1 MQSSDQCDGA
11 EFTALTAEERA
22 ENSEVLKIQREP
34 IRTRRS
40 RLNLWCRSKRVYA
53 RVKMMELEL
62 SLEKIA
68 RSAKLQEC
76 LGHDP
81 DNLHKQHRAETQ
93 RDGEQVYRL

>member
-1 MQSSDQCDGA
+1 M
-11 EFTALTAEERA
+11 
-22 ENSEVLKIQREP
+22 P
-34 IRTRRS
+34 
-40 RLNLWCRSKRVYA
+40 
-53 RVKMMELEL
+53 KMMGFELL
-62 SLEKIA
+62 LKKIA

>member
-1 MQSSDQCDGA
+1 V
-11 EFTALTAEERA
+11 TWVERR
-22 ENSEVLKIQREP
+22 KK
-34 IRTRRS
+34 T
-40 RLNLWCRSKRVYA
+40 
-53 RVKMMELEL
+53 
-62 SLEKIA
+62 A

>member
-1 MQSSDQCDGA
+1 MA
-11 EFTALTAEERA
+11 
-22 ENSEVLKIQREP
+22 
-34 IRTRRS
+34 
-40 RLNLWCRSKRVYA
+40 
-53 RVKMMELEL
+53 KMTGFEL
-62 SLEKIA
+62 SLKKIA